1 MEKQELAAFVEWL
14 PSNVEEF
21 KNKNPK
27 EIVTILNEMSKTDE
41 GINIISELINQFKE
55 TTQMFKT
62 GGKLDLLVSKFKNGG
77 ESKQRASDMGRKKF
91 HGIDLFQY
99 GPNSYKTSVGYRA
112 RSLKPGV
119 HQETLPNGVG
129 LRQIT
134 RNNITTTEL
143 VSPDKRDTLYIHN
156 GMEGRVDSN
165 IDDSGILG
173 FLGLKRPTPVSERF
187 KGLQKIFNSQKFL
200 EGGKT
205 KVQPNPNLDILSLI
219 KKKK

>member
-1 MEKQELAAFVEWL
+1 MEKQELVKFVEWL

-41 GINIISELINQFKE
+41 GVSMISELINQFKE

-77 ESKQRASDMGRKKF
+77 ESKQRASDISRKKF
-91 HGIDLFQY
+91 YGIDLFQY
-99 GPNSYKTSVGYRA
+99 GPNSYKTSIGYLA
-112 RSLKPGV
+112 RNLKPGV

-156 GMEGRVDSN
+156 GIGGRVDSN

-173 FLGLKRPTPVSERF
+173 FLGLKRPSPVSGRF
-187 KGLQKIFNSQKFL
+187 KYLQKTFNSQKFL

-205 KVQPNPNLDILSLI
+205 KAQPNPNLDILSLI
-219 KKKK
+219 KK